1 MADSGPSET
10 TIIVVKRGTCTFVAK
25 AMFAQIV
32 SAKMVIIIDNK
43 EGENVDA
50 ILPGDDGLGYQIN
63 IPVVLIRKTD
73 GDNMLKIL

>member
-1 MADSGPSET
+1 
-10 TIIVVKRGTCTFVAK
+10 
-25 AMFAQIV
+25 
-32 SAKMVIIIDNK
+32 MVIIIDNK